1 MDGWL
6 APSETG
12 LYRIG
17 CDVPAPDKASTN
29 LATTPPEM
37 PALQKVW
44 SVPGYGGV
52 DPLVQM
58 VSDTSVAAEGR
69 HSLKVLLPSATPL
82 VIALPG
88 EQLVPQPPGYGWA
101 EKTTVPTGFNV
112 TEPSITLLP
121 GRKYEVALAV
131 QATPPG
137 TTVEVMGGHWTVVS
151 NVLHEYA
158 PSARCTYSGEP
169 LGRFVAGAAGEL
181 PGSWGHLTTTVAVPE
196 ATAMTNGTAL
206 QLRITP
212 PESERGLGATVWLD
226 GGIVRE
232 AK

>member
-1 MDGWL
+1 MLSLLFL
-6 APSETG
+6 AQ
-12 LYRIG
+12 RI
-17 CDVPAPDKASTN
+17 
-29 LATTPPEM
+29 ATTEGDG
-37 PALQKVW
+37 
-44 SVPGYGGV
+44 SVIRFPVEGGAPGV
-52 DPLVQM
+52 V
-58 VSDTSVAAEGR
+58 VCTAA
-69 HSLKVLLPSATPL
+69 
-82 VIALPG
+82 
-88 EQLVPQPPGYGWA
+88 Q
-101 EKTTVPTGFNV
+101 GFNV

-121 GRKYEVALAV
+121 GRKYDVALAV

-212 PESERGLGATVWLD
+212 PESERGLGATVWLEKVS
-226 GGIVRE
+226 VRE
-232 AK
+232 AE